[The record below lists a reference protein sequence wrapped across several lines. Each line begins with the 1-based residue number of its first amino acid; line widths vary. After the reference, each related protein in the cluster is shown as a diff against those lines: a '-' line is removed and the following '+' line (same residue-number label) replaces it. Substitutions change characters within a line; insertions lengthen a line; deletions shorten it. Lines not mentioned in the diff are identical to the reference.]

1 MAPLYRSESLDNL
14 VTTDDLDQASWLIRF
29 RSFLFLAFFILL
41 IIIAIACSVLIEVP
55 IKVSGPAVIWSDE
68 GVLQVTARDPG
79 TITSIK
85 VKIGDPIKSGEVI
98 AILDQTAVRDKLDSV
113 KQKLKFLNRYI
124 LDIKNLQWEDQRKRT
139 IFKDTINELQKNT
152 NSLNTNRLIRL
163 RIRKDELKKL
173 HSEGLIPFDQYNL
186 FINQIEETEENVINE
201 QRKVVTEL
209 KEENNKFTADSRE
222 LLQKQL
228 EADQLA
234 SEVTLL
240 EHQLSNQ
247 GKLTAHISGRVVE
260 ITSSV
265 GDFLSPGSPVILV
278 QPDSEEDQM
287 TFVVFISSEQ
297 VKPVKE
303 NMITELQLSAF
314 PPTKYGKLLARVKS
328 ISPMPLSSS
337 ALMKELRNDQLV
349 QRITEAGSP
358 FMVKVDIL
366 RHQET
371 GDFKWSSAST
381 TKRELQVGMIGQGSI
396 ITRWERLI
404 WLLLPQTE

>member
-139 IFKDTINELQKNT
+139 IFKDTIHELQKNT

-366 RHQET
+366 RDQET

>member
-1 MAPLYRSESLDNL
+1 
-14 VTTDDLDQASWLIRF
+14 
-29 RSFLFLAFFILL
+29 
-41 IIIAIACSVLIEVP
+41 
-55 IKVSGPAVIWSDE
+55 
-68 GVLQVTARDPG
+68 
-79 TITSIK
+79 
-85 VKIGDPIKSGEVI
+85 
-98 AILDQTAVRDKLDSV
+98 
-113 KQKLKFLNRYI
+113 
-124 LDIKNLQWEDQRKRT
+124 LQWEDQRKRT
-139 IFKDTINELQKNT
+139 IFKDTIHELQKNT

>member
-14 VTTDDLDQASWLIRF
+14 VTTDDLDQASCLIRF

-139 IFKDTINELQKNT
+139 IFKDKIHELQKNT

-366 RHQET
+366 RDQET